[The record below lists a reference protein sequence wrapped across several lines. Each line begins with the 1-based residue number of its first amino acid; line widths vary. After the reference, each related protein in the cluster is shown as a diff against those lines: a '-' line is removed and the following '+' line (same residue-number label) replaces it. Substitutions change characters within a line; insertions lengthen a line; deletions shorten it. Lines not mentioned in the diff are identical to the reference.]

1 MKRIRPSAKSAVLLT
16 KMKFLLLF
24 VKLPGTIF
32 LLVGLTFIL
41 LSSHSSDLHQSF
53 LKFSLSW
60 LFWYPLALLYFV
72 GVIEALLKLSGALQK
87 FSFWLEQR
95 FPKALSLVLLT
106 SVLGILPAIGG
117 ALFSCALVKN
127 IGKGTSAKDLQLA
140 EINFWFRHF
149 HVFINPLIPGV
160 VLTAALTEVSIFQL
174 MLVLAPMGL
183 LSFLTGWLWFI
194 SPIDF
199 KSTFSWQPLRLSK
212 TFYLSSFFILLGGLL
227 SLLFFKNSLIFFLFW
242 CACLTAVL
250 SLKLLGF
257 RRVVGTFI
265 PTRKLLKILWDVSG
279 VLIFAFLLR
288 EGGLNDLIL
297 SWTRTSVLPMLFIL
311 SLGIFFMGI
320 VTGVCHAY
328 VALLMPIAALFYSH
342 DPLIIGFL
350 LGVGLSSQFVT
361 PSHLCLIV
369 TSEYFDVSVKK
380 LIAGCIPPL
389 TAAFVGWSAI
399 LAVIY
404 EIWR

>member
-1 MKRIRPSAKSAVLLT
+1 
-16 KMKFLLLF
+16 MKFLSLF

-32 LLVGLTFIL
+32 LLAGLIFIL
-41 LSSHSSDLHQSF
+41 STSHSLDLHQSF
-53 LKFSLSW
+53 FKFSLSW
-60 LFWYPLALLYFV
+60 VFWYPLALLYFV
-72 GVIEALLKLSGALQK
+72 GVIEALLNSSRALQK
-87 FSFWLEQR
+87 FSYWLEER
-95 FPKALSLVLLT
+95 FPKSLSLVLLT

-117 ALFSCALVKN
+117 ALFSSALVKN
-127 IGKGTSAKDLQLA
+127 IGEGTSAKDLQLA

-149 HVFINPLIPGV
+149 HVFINPFIPGV

-174 MLVLAPMGL
+174 MLVLAPLGV
-183 LSFLTGWLWFI
+183 LSFLTGWYWFI

-199 KSTFSWQPLRLSK
+199 KSTFSWQPLRLNKS
-212 TFYLSSFFILLGGLL
+212 FYISSFVIFVGTVL

-242 CACLTAVL
+242 CTGFTAVL
-250 SLKLLGF
+250 SLKILGF
-257 RRVVGTFI
+257 KRVVACFV
-265 PTRKLLKILWDVSG
+265 PSAKLLKILWDVSG
-279 VLIFAFLLR
+279 VLIFAFMLR
-288 EGGLNDLIL
+288 EGGLNELIL
-297 SWTRTSVLPMLFIL
+297 NWTTTSVLPMLFML
-311 SLGIFFMGI
+311 SVGIFFMGLI
-320 VTGVCHAY
+320 TGICHAY

-350 LGVGLSSQFVT
+350 LGVGLSSQFLT

-369 TSEYFDVSVKK
+369 TSEYFDVPVKK

-389 TAAFVGWSAI
+389 TVAFVGWSAI

>member
-1 MKRIRPSAKSAVLLT
+1 
-16 KMKFLLLF
+16 MKFLSLF

-32 LLVGLTFIL
+32 LLAGLIFV
-41 LSSHSSDLHQSF
+41 LSTSHSLDLHQSF
-53 LKFSLSW
+53 FKFSLSW
-60 LFWYPLALLYFV
+60 VFWYPLALLYFV
-72 GVIEALLKLSGALQK
+72 GVIETLLNFSGALQK
-87 FSFWLEQR
+87 FSFWLEKR
-95 FPKALSLVLLT
+95 FPKSLSLVLLT

-174 MLVLAPMGL
+174 MLVLAPMGVL
-183 LSFLTGWLWFI
+183 CFLTGWYWFI

-199 KSTFSWQPLRLSK
+199 KSTFSWLPLGLNKSFYISSSVIFIGSVLS
-212 TFYLSSFFILLGGLL
+212 F
-227 SLLFFKNSLIFFLFW
+227 FFKNSLIFFLFW
-242 CACLTAVL
+242 CTCLVAVL
-250 SLKLLGF
+250 SVKILGF
-257 RRVVGTFI
+257 KRVVGSFV
-265 PTRKLLKILWDVSG
+265 PSAKLLKILWDVSG
-279 VLIFAFLLR
+279 VLIFAFMLR
-288 EGGLNDLIL
+288 EGGLNELIL
-297 SWTRTSVLPMLFIL
+297 NWTTTSILPMLLML
-311 SLGIFFMGI
+311 SVGIFFMGLI
-320 VTGVCHAY
+320 TGICHAY

-350 LGVGLSSQFVT
+350 LGVGLSSQFLT

-369 TSEYFDVSVKK
+369 TSEYFDVLVKK

-389 TAAFVGWSAI
+389 TVAFVGWSAI